1 VTEQVFELTVTDPIG
16 LHARP
21 VGEIVK
27 LVKQAE
33 VSAALR
39 RPGGAS
45 FSANSPLKLLSMKV
59 KAGETVELVIET
71 DRAEL
76 AAELAEAIGKLVAG
90 D

>member
-27 LVKQAE
+27 LVKLAE

-45 FSANSPLKLLSMKV
+45 FNASSPLKLLSMKV

-90 D
+90 E